1 MSLIP
6 LDKKIL
12 KNTIFIVDDDEGI
25 VNSLSSFFEI
35 KGFKTRMFSS
45 ASAYL
50 DALDN
55 TPGILISDINMP
67 KMSGIEL
74 LEALR
79 KKRHFRPMLFI
90 TGFATIELA
99 VKTVQLGA
107 CDFIEKPFS
116 TRTLLDK
123 IIRIFEKTES
133 NAQANLQYQSLTK
146 RERQVFEL
154 VIKDLTNIDIA
165 EKLFI
170 TVSTVE
176 KHRAVMMRKM
186 DVKTL
191 TELIK
196 KISKLDFLGSQ

>member
-1 MSLIP
+1 
-6 LDKKIL
+6 
-12 KNTIFIVDDDEGI
+12 
-25 VNSLSSFFEI
+25 
-35 KGFKTRMFSS
+35 
-45 ASAYL
+45 L

>member
-35 KGFKTRMFSS
+35 KGFKTRIFSS

-67 KMSGIEL
+67 KMNGIEL

-99 VKTVQLGA
+99 VKAVQLGA

-116 TRTLLDK
+116 TRVLLDK

-154 VIKDLTNIDIA
+154 VIKDLKNIDIA

-196 KISKLDFLGSQ
+196 KNSKLDFLGSQ

>member
-35 KGFKTRMFSS
+35 KGFKTRIFSS

-99 VKTVQLGA
+99 VKAVQLGA

-116 TRTLLDK
+116 TRVLLDK

-154 VIKDLTNIDIA
+154 VIKDLKNIDIA

-196 KISKLDFLGSQ
+196 KNSKLDFLGSQ

>member
-6 LDKKIL
+6 LDEKIL

-35 KGFKTRMFSS
+35 KGFKTRIFSS

-67 KMSGIEL
+67 KMNGIEL

-116 TRTLLDK
+116 TRVLLDK

-154 VIKDLTNIDIA
+154 VIKDLKNIDIA